1 MVAIPALAADW
12 GGGDGTGASNYSR
25 TTESTHSKRYNFFS
39 SDEETTPTKS
49 NNSKSAPN
57 WGSSVSSFVEV
68 FYIQSLPLHR
78 PWQRWIFSNLTSFRL
93 TNSLLFQFFFVANA
107 IQNCSP
113 NLTQLSDLVVPLH
126 HVLGTSIIP
135 SAYMYACVFTLLD
148 CFFLT
153 NMHSIV

>member
-57 WGSSVSSFVEV
+57 
-68 FYIQSLPLHR
+68 
-78 PWQRWIFSNLTSFRL
+78 
-93 TNSLLFQFFFVANA
+93 
-107 IQNCSP
+107 
-113 NLTQLSDLVVPLH
+113 
-126 HVLGTSIIP
+126 
-135 SAYMYACVFTLLD
+135 
-148 CFFLT
+148 
-153 NMHSIV
+153 